1 MSGYILDSRDKQSF
15 PAFWILGSL
24 FGAGSV
30 VMGCISIYVSFSG
43 SKENLYFGIG
53 ALIVG
58 LALLA
63 GVIYTLKI
71 LADPDDLSLKVDVN
85 KDSGKKKYSATK
97 LARYIDVGHNN
108 VLLFNTD
115 DGQLRIFGY
124 KGRFVAEIMLN
135 SGDDFRSFYLIDP
148 NSSDREVV
156 ILGNLFFEKFPT
168 RKNRIVGREK
178 IVEVIDKLYSVKALG
193 RLVSFLP
200 FEESTEET
208 KRLIAKDAYITPS
221 VPFVFHKKPEDNAKA
236 NKEKEER
243 FDRAVKMLRE

>member
-1 MSGYILDSRDKQSF
+1 MSGYILDCREKQSF

-24 FGAGSV
+24 CGTGFVA
-30 VMGCISIYVSFSG
+30 MGCISIYVSFSG

-71 LADPDDLSLKVDVN
+71 MSDPDDLSLKVDVK
-85 KDSGKKKYSATK
+85 KDSGKGKFAPGK

-124 KGRFVAEIMLN
+124 KGRFVVEIMLN
-135 SGDDFRSFYLIDP
+135 PGDDFRSFYLIDP
-148 NSSDREVV
+148 NVSDRDVV
-156 ILGNLFFEKFPT
+156 ILGNIFFEKFPT

-178 IVEVIDKLYSVKALG
+178 VAEVIDKLYSVKALG